1 MQQQKLKEETL
12 YTKKK
17 HISFDC
23 FSETDTNS
31 AVFQIDFF
39 SLWMESLHIWSIFS
53 NSTLLQGKEYQKIE

>member
-39 SLWMESLHIWSIFS
+39 FFM
-53 NSTLLQGKEYQKIE
+53 NGKLAYLKYFF